1 MKKLRAAVSAA
12 LFIAAGATGA
22 LAQDVTLTSRDGS
35 VEISGYLLGFDG
47 EFYRIDT
54 DYGVLTVDG
63 SGVNCDGPGCPNL
76 TAYTADIVISG
87 AEAPGSVLLPALIEG
102 FGLAEGY
109 AVKREE
115 VPGVGLLYT
124 LYEASGTTPSA
135 RFTLRLATSQEGFAD
150 LITEAA
156 NLTLS
161 LREPTRQ
168 ERLMARD
175 AGLGDIAAVRQSRVI
190 ALDALV
196 PIVNPDNPVRQM
208 DLDTLATLY
217 EGGLTRWAD
226 VGGEDAPVTLYLRDP
241 EAGFGMVFDRQ
252 VVQPHGGALSE
263 RVLKKA
269 SNDGVSLAVEE
280 DPFGLGIA
288 SLSSHGMTEVVT
300 LTGNCAF
307 EVAATQLSV
316 KAGDY
321 PLASPIFL
329 FQPAIRLPKIGR
341 DFLRY
346 LRTDSAQRV
355 VQRVGLVDQGIS
367 EVPLSAQGTRL
378 ANAIA
383 QAGPEVP
390 LTELQR
396 LVALMT
402 DTRRLTLTYRF
413 EGGST
418 ALDATSRS
426 NVGLLADALEAGMF
440 DGRTLV
446 FVGFSD
452 GQGDAGLNK
461 RLAQRRAEAVRAAV
475 LDVAETY
482 DPARTQ
488 IVIDAFG
495 EALPMAC
502 DDTDWGRQINR
513 RVEVWVR

>member
-1 MKKLRAAVSAA
+1 MKMLRAAVSAA
-12 LFIAAGATGA
+12 LFTLIGASWA

-35 VEISGYLLGFDG
+35 MEISGYLIGFDG

-54 DYGVLTVDG
+54 NYGVLTVDG
-63 SGVNCDGPGCPNL
+63 SGVNCEGPGCPNL
-76 TAYTADIVISG
+76 TSYTADIVISG
-87 AEAPGSVLLPALIEG
+87 AEAPGSVLMPALLEA

-109 AVKREE
+109 AVTREE
-115 VPGVGLLYT
+115 LPGVGLLYT
-124 LYEASGTTPSA
+124 LYEVDGTTPAA

-156 NLTLS
+156 DLALS

-175 AGLGDIAAVRQSRVI
+175 AGLGDLFSVRQSRVV

-196 PIVNPDNPVRQM
+196 PIVNPDNPVRRL
-208 DLDTLATLY
+208 DLEAVSHLY
-217 EGGLTRWAD
+217 EGTFDRWSD

-241 EAGFGMVFDRQ
+241 NAGYGMVFDRT
-252 VVQPHGGALSE
+252 VVKAQGRTLSE
-263 RVLKKA
+263 RVLTKA
-269 SNDGVSLAVEE
+269 SNDGVTLAVED
-280 DPFGLGIA
+280 DPFGIGIA
-288 SLSSHGMTEVVT
+288 SMSAQGMTEAIT
-300 LTGNCAF
+300 LTGDCAF
-307 EVAATQLSV
+307 EVSASQLSV

-321 PLASPIFL
+321 PLAAPVFL
-329 FQPAIRLPKIGR
+329 YQPAIRLPKIGR

-346 LRTDSAQRV
+346 LRTESAQRV

-367 EVPLSAQGTRL
+367 EVPLAVQGTRL

-383 QAGPEVP
+383 QAGPEVS
-390 LTELQR
+390 LEELQR

-402 DTRRLTLTYRF
+402 DSQRLTLTYRF

-418 ALDATSRS
+418 ALDGPSRS
-426 NVGLLADALEAGMF
+426 NVGLLADALETGMF
-440 DGRTLV
+440 EGRSLI

-452 GQGDAGLNK
+452 GQGDASLNR
-461 RLAQRRAEAVRAAV
+461 RLAQRRAEAVQAAV
-475 LDVAETY
+475 LQTAETF
-482 DPARTQ
+482 DRDRTE
-488 IVIDAFG
+488 ISVDAFG

-502 DDTDWGRQINR
+502 DDTDWGRRINR